1 MTYIK
6 VNSTLY
12 PATIDGSLQDYTW
25 DGRSIKRITM
35 KGTYTEIMNL
45 LPNNVNWSIV
55 SQNTVPITDESGALV
70 INDDG
75 ITQMTEKTEEWDN
88 SEYSLSGPI
97 TDNRDGTCTIEMGKP
112 TALEEAYE
120 ALIGG

>member
-25 DGRSIKRITM
+25 DGRSTKKITM
-35 KGTYTEIMNL
+35 EGTYTEIMNL

-55 SQNTVPITDESGALV
+55 SQNTVPIIDESGALV

-75 ITQMTEKTEEWDN
+75 TTQMTEKTEEWDN